1 MRYLLDTHSL
11 LWSLLDPQKL
21 SKKARSAVLDSE
33 NTVAVSA
40 VTFWE
45 ISLKFALGKLELT
58 ELLPEDLP
66 AVAQETGLDIIP
78 LDASEAAS
86 FHRLPKLA
94 HKDPFDRLIVWQA
107 IQRKLMLISAD
118 REFQNYQ
125 EHGLRILW

>member
-78 LDASEAAS
+78 LDVSEAAS
-86 FHRLPKLA
+86 FHRLPRLT

-107 IQRKLMLISAD
+107 IQRKLVLICAD

-125 EHGLRILW
+125 EHGLRVLW

>member
-1 MRYLLDTHSL
+1 MKYLLDTHSL
-11 LWSLLDPQKL
+11 LWCVLAPEKL
-21 SKKARSAVLDSE
+21 SKKARSAILDSE
-33 NTVAVSA
+33 NTAVVSV

-58 ELLPEDLP
+58 GLLPENLP

-78 LDASEAAS
+78 LDVSEAAS
-86 FHRLPKLA
+86 SYRLPKLT

-125 EHGLRILW
+125 EYGLRVLW

>member
-11 LWSLLDPQKL
+11 LWTVLNPEKL
-21 SKKARSAVLDSE
+21 SKKARSAILDSE
-33 NTVAVSA
+33 NTVVVSV

-45 ISLKFALGKLELT
+45 ISLKFALGKFELT
-58 ELLPEDLP
+58 GLLPEDLP

-78 LDASEAAS
+78 LDVSEAAS
-86 FHRLPKLA
+86 FHRLPKLT

-125 EHGLRILW
+125 EQGLRVLW

>member
-1 MRYLLDTHSL
+1 MKYLLDTHSL
-11 LWSLLDPQKL
+11 LWCVLAPEKL
-21 SKKARSAVLDSE
+21 SKKARSAILDSE
-33 NTVAVSA
+33 NTALVSV

-58 ELLPEDLP
+58 GLLPENLP
-66 AVAQETGLDIIP
+66 AVAQETGLDIIT
-78 LDASEAAS
+78 LDVSEAAS
-86 FHRLPKLA
+86 SYRLPKLT

-125 EHGLRILW
+125 EYGLRVLW